1 MMTRKRLMLISA
13 VPAILVFVCCLV
25 WFLAW
30 LVDTI
35 REIYSETVVET
46 EVALEPGQLSMDS
59 TMEEWY
65 NLGVKMLGE
74 QGWNDS
80 PDLALLYARFQCTPE
95 SQQPVLDS
103 VRMWFARA
111 YFTGIKF
118 GEVCLWPANGTASVE
133 IAREPLRWRHANV
146 DTTRIEIG
154 WRQALEIGEQHTGTA
169 FLREVGDRCL
179 VGLQLDEY
187 MWRVSYGDSG
197 TSSPWIG
204 PTIWIDATTGK
215 VLDNP

>member
-1 MMTRKRLMLISA
+1 
-13 VPAILVFVCCLV
+13 VILVFVCCSV

-30 LVDTI
+30 FVDTI

-59 TMEEWY
+59 SMEEWY
-65 NLGVKMLGE
+65 NLGVQMLGE

-80 PDLALLYARFQCTPE
+80 PDLTLLYARFRCTPE

-103 VRMWFARA
+103 VHMWFART

-118 GEVCLWPANGTASVE
+118 GEVYLQPANGTASVE
-133 IAREPLRWRHANV
+133 IAYEPLRWRHTNI
-146 DTTRIEIG
+146 DTTRIKVD
-154 WRQALEIGEQHTGTA
+154 WHQALEIGRQHTGAT
-169 FLREVGDRCL
+169 FLTEAGDRCL
-179 VGLQLDEY
+179 VGLDLDENV
-187 MWRVSYGDSG
+187 WQVSYGDSG
-197 TSSPWIG
+197 ASSPWIG
-204 PTIWIDATTGK
+204 PTISIDARTGQ